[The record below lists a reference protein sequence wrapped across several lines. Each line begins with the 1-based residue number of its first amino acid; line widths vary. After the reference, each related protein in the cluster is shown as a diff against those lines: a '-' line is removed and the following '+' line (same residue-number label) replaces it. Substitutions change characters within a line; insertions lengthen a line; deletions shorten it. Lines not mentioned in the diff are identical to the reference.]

1 LVRSNWG
8 YALLVAVTL
17 LSPAVR
23 AESRRPLITVDA
35 ARTIGTIKP
44 LQDLGEGPL
53 LMRGSV
59 DETPYYQALG
69 VKYVRLHDVPW
80 VYDNVQDTN
89 YVFPNDS
96 ADSAKPESYD
106 FALTDHYI
114 ESMTSVGVE
123 VIYRLGYSSED
134 YVPEP
139 LRHVQPPQSYEK
151 WTEVAAHIVEHYD
164 KEWVGGPRRPIKYW
178 EIWNEPDNTSFW
190 TGTAEQYFRLYDMVA
205 KRLKGIDPT
214 LKVGGPALA
223 GHVQFLED
231 FLKYCR
237 DHQSPLDFVSWHSY
251 AGRPED
257 AATAGR
263 QVHELMQ
270 RYGYGDAQSILDE
283 WNYDLTSFTPREDR
297 PGAPYVPGGTQK
309 YYEIT
314 RSAFGAA
321 FDASVLI
328 ALQDASVD
336 IATFYTGTNMFM
348 GLFSYAGDPTKA
360 YYAFL
365 AFRRLLDSPER
376 IPVEGAGERLKVLA
390 GRSVDKKSVRVLL
403 AYTGNDPYEFDL
415 RLSGLPWDGTGIEKL
430 QTIDGRAKAMTL
442 SQTKPPSNGDL
453 RHIRFEGPTVQLIT
467 LQAP

>member
-1 LVRSNWG
+1 
-8 YALLVAVTL
+8 
-17 LSPAVR
+17 
-23 AESRRPLITVDA
+23 
-35 ARTIGTIKP
+35 
-44 LQDLGEGPL
+44 
-53 LMRGSV
+53 
-59 DETPYYQALG
+59 
-69 VKYVRLHDVPW
+69 
-80 VYDNVQDTN
+80 
-89 YVFPNDS
+89 
-96 ADSAKPESYD
+96 
-106 FALTDHYI
+106 
-114 ESMTSVGVE
+114 
-123 VIYRLGYSSED
+123 
-134 YVPEP
+134 
-139 LRHVQPPQSYEK
+139 
-151 WTEVAAHIVEHYD
+151 
-164 KEWVGGPRRPIKYW
+164 
-178 EIWNEPDNTSFW
+178 
-190 TGTAEQYFRLYDMVA
+190 
-205 KRLKGIDPT
+205 
-214 LKVGGPALA
+214 
-223 GHVQFLED
+223 
-231 FLKYCR
+231 
-237 DHQSPLDFVSWHSY
+237 
-251 AGRPED
+251 
-257 AATAGR
+257 
-263 QVHELMQ
+263 MQ

-390 GRSVDKKSVRVLL
+390 GRSVDNKSVRVLL

-415 RLSGLPWDGTGIEKL
+415 RLSGLPWDGAGIEKL

>member
-1 LVRSNWG
+1 VS
-8 YALLVAVTL
+8 ALLMAALVSPVA
-17 LSPAVR
+17 R
-23 AESRRPLITVDA
+23 GESQRPLVTVDA
-35 ARTIGTIKP
+35 ARTMGTIKP
-44 LQDLGEGPL
+44 LQDVGEGPL

-96 ADSAKPESYD
+96 ADPAKPESYD
-106 FALTDHYI
+106 FALTNHYI
-114 ESMTSVGVE
+114 ESITSLGME
-123 VIYRLGYSSED
+123 VIYRLGYSAED
-134 YVPEP
+134 YTPQPQQHIEP
-139 LRHVQPPQSYEK
+139 PRSYEK

-164 KEWVGGPRRPIKYW
+164 KAWVGGPRRPIKYW
-178 EIWNEPDNTSFW
+178 EIWNEPDNTGFW
-190 TGTAEQYFRLYDMVA
+190 TGTPEQYFRLYDMVA
-205 KRLKGIDPT
+205 KRLKRTDPT

-223 GHVQFLED
+223 GHLQFLED

-251 AGRPED
+251 AARPED
-257 AATAGR
+257 AAAAGR
-263 QVHELMQ
+263 RVHEMMQ
-270 RYGYGDAQSILDE
+270 RYGYGAAQSILDE
-283 WNYDLTSFTPREDR
+283 WNYDLTSFTPPEDR

-348 GLFSYAGDPTKA
+348 GLFSYSGAPTRA

-365 AFRRLLDSPER
+365 AFRGLLGAPER
-376 IPVEGAGERLKVLA
+376 IAVEGSAVEGAAGERLKVLA

-403 AYTGNDPYEFDL
+403 AYTGKDPYEFDL
-415 RLSGLPWDGTGIEKL
+415 RLTGLPWDGTGIEKV
-430 QTIDGRAKAMTL
+430 QTIDGRSNSMTT
-442 SQTKPPSNGDL
+442 SQKNPPSNGAL
-453 RHIRFEGPTVQLIT
+453 QHIEFKGPTVQVIT